1 MRGEAETVG
10 RSWVTERDGFLD
22 AVAAAAL
29 YERFRDLRVD
39 SAEFYIAE
47 CDRLSPATRRVLG
60 QKFLPEIV
68 DFLIRHLGR
77 LLQAAPPGVR
87 AAAHGFEIWT
97 SHVGKVEEPH
107 SYVHIDN
114 DEALRSQT
122 GRVRPPLMGSVL
134 YLGPAAGLAGGE
146 TYFIHDAEAVALGPV
161 FRFFDWAELSALGP
175 GIHVTRPVPGRLA
188 TFAGHMPHGQAPV
201 TQVDSGAPRVV
212 FLANIWDAPIGS

>member
-1 MRGEAETVG
+1 MKRDAETAA
-10 RSWVTERDGFLD
+10 RSWVAERDGFLD
-22 AVAAAAL
+22 PATAAAL

-47 CDRLSPATRRVLG
+47 CDRLSPATRKALG
-60 QKFLPEIV
+60 WQFPPQVV

-77 LLQAAPPGVR
+77 LLEAAPPAVR

-97 SHVGKVEEPH
+97 SHVGRVEEPR

-114 DEALRSQT
+114 DEALRART
-122 GRVRPPLMGSVL
+122 GNVRPPLMGSVL

-146 TYFIHDAEAVALGPV
+146 TYFIHDAAAGALGPV

-188 TFAGHMPHGQAPV
+188 MFAGHMPHGQAPV
-201 TQVDSGAPRVV
+201 TRVDLGAPRVV
-212 FLANIWDAPIGS
+212 FLANIWDAPIGC